1 MADSAARVL
10 VDDIDELR
18 DRAHA
23 IAGDVT
29 GCTARR
35 GNQFAIDH
43 QQPVI
48 VAFHEGFHDD
58 RARMFARHVET
69 LRYLRIGGEADGN
82 SAAVI
87 AVVGL
92 GHHRKADAL
101 AGAHRL
107 ALGLHQL
114 LLRHRQAERGED
126 LVGLFLVAGELDGD
140 VRRAA
145 GDRGLDALLVLAV
158 AELHQRLIVQPQPGN
173 VALLRGAHQRR
184 GRRPQRA
191 ALREADELIAR
202 RRPLPALRYAVRRAY
217 RLGQQRAQQSQAQL
231 AGGNA
236 RLKTWILDEGKTF
249 IQVPFPDGYKNEN
262 TSFELFLSTLEDK
275 GIKPAEIAGVMTESY
290 QGVGPDFLP
299 VEYAKKL
306 EAFCLENDIVTIF
319 DEVQAGFG
327 RTGKMFCYEHYGIK
341 PDLIAC
347 GKGISSSLPISAV
360 IGRKDIMSLYAP
372 GSMTSTH
379 SGSPLPVVAAIESLK
394 IILKEKLVE
403 KAAILGEILIPE
415 LTRIRNK
422 YPDILGC
429 IQGKGLVAGI
439 QVVKE
444 GTKIPDSEMALKINE
459 RCFHKG
465 LLMFA
470 PVGIAGECLKIAPP
484 LVISEE
490 ALREGIKVFGEACDE
505 ILG

>member
-1 MADSAARVL
+1 MAKYNL
-10 VDDIDELR
+10 IPVDVPGIKSKYRTIKTKLPVPESLK
-18 DRAHA
+18 
-23 IAGDVT
+23 IFEILSQSEPVSMMG
-29 GCTARR
+29 
-35 GNQFAIDH
+35 
-43 QQPVI
+43 QPPI
-48 VAFHEGFHDD
+48 IWDKAEGFQVYDKW
-58 RARMFARHVET
+58 
-69 LRYLRIGGEADGN
+69 GN
-82 SAAVI
+82 KWIDWSSGVLITNA
-87 AVVGL
+87 
-92 GHHRKADAL
+92 GHGRK
-101 AGAHRL
+101 
-107 ALGLHQL
+107 
-114 LLRHRQAERGED
+114 E
-126 LVGLFLVAGELDGD
+126 
-140 VRRAA
+140 
-145 GDRGLDALLVLAV
+145 
-158 AELHQRLIVQPQPGN
+158 IIK
-173 VALLRGAHQRR
+173 
-184 GRRPQRA
+184 
-191 ALREADELIAR
+191 ALRELLDRKLLATYVFIHEKRAELTKMLQGISPDPENYLVFLLSTGSEATENCIK
-202 RRPLPALRYAVRRAY
+202 LAKTYAIEKHGPQKKYFVSFNNAFHGRT
-217 RLGQQRAQQSQAQL
+217 LGAQL
-231 AGGNA
+231 AGGNPK
-236 RLKTWILDEGKTF
+236 LKTWIIEEGKTF

-262 TSFELFLSTLEDK
+262 TSFELFLSTLKEK

-379 SGSPLPVVAAIESLK
+379 SGSPLPVVAAVESLK

-422 YPDILGC
+422 YPDVLGC

-439 QVVKE
+439 QVVKT